1 LPRSHGDRALV
12 SAAHA
17 SAQHARE
24 SAATFVA
31 HGWPPTFIDDLT
43 ADIERFE
50 VAIHDRSAA
59 TTARASTR
67 VDFDAAVKVGM
78 IAVRKLNGIVPNVLR
93 GTPSALAAWRKARRI
108 VRAAALRTR
117 KVSRQRARTVT
128 ATIRR
133 VA

>member
-1 LPRSHGDRALV
+1 
-12 SAAHA
+12 

-24 SAATFVA
+24 SAAAFVA

-50 VAIHDRSAA
+50 TAIHDRSAA

-67 VDFDAAVKVGM
+67 VDFDAAVKAGM
-78 IAVRKLNGIVPNVLR
+78 IAVRKLDGIVPNVLR

-108 VRAAALRTR
+108 VRDAVRSKAISRRRARSSTALR
-117 KVSRQRARTVT
+117 
-128 ATIRR
+128 IRR